1 MVKFVQQITGFISK
15 KVHVHIAVNN
25 ISIKTKQLKNIEIST
40 FISVGVGTY
49 FNVKYT
55 CFFPTHNNNYQKI
68 W

>member
-15 KVHVHIAVNN
+15 KLHVHIAVNN

-55 CFFPTHNNNYQKI
+55 CFFLTHNNNHQKI